1 MDGRNS
7 TVDPIKI
14 IYSFKFQNGLIK
26 EFPIVLDR
34 ETLRFIT
41 EDIPTPPVWAEL
53 NYDKCSVCTLDEV
66 QNRHCPIAL
75 NLLNI
80 NEEFKDS
87 YSYEDVSV
95 SVITDERRYAKDTSL
110 QDGLSALLGIIM
122 VTSGC
127 PVMEY
132 LKPMARFHLPF
143 ATLIETVFRMSS
155 MYFMAQFFLGLNGG
169 KPFDMSLEGMK
180 KIFTNVTQV
189 NKDFSQRL
197 ADAAS
202 KDAHIN
208 ALVNLDCFATIIASQ
223 AEDTLKE
230 IENYF
235 SAYFK

>member
-1 MDGRNS
+1 MDGSNS
-7 TVDPIKI
+7 MLDPIKI
-14 IYSFKFQNGLIK
+14 IYSFRFQNGLMK
-26 EFPIVLDR
+26 EFPIVLNQ
-34 ETLRFIT
+34 ETLHFIT
-41 EDIPTPPVWAEL
+41 EDIPAPPVWAEL
-53 NYDKCSVCTLDEV
+53 NYNKCSICTLDEGL
-66 QNRHCPIAL
+66 NRYCPIAL
-75 NLLNI
+75 NLVNI
-80 NEEFKDS
+80 NEAFKDS

-95 SVITDERRYAKDTSL
+95 SVFTDERRYAKDTSL
-110 QDGLSALLGIIM
+110 QEGLSALLGIIM

-155 MYFMAQFFLGLNGG
+155 MYFMAQFFQGLKGG
-169 KPFDMSLEGMK
+169 KPFDMSLEGLK
-180 KIFTNVTQV
+180 KIFTDVTQV

-223 AEDTLKE
+223 TEESLKE
-230 IENYF
+230 IESYF

>member
-1 MDGRNS
+1 MDGSNI

-14 IYSFKFQNGLIK
+14 IYVFRFQDGLLK

-34 ETLRFIT
+34 ETLRFMT
-41 EDIPTPPVWAEL
+41 KDVPAPPVWAQL
-53 NYDKCSVCTLDEV
+53 NYNKCSVCTLDEGL
-66 QNRHCPIAL
+66 NKYCPIAL
-75 NLLNI
+75 NLVQI
-80 NEEFKDS
+80 NEAFKES
-87 YSYEDVSV
+87 YSYEDVSI
-95 SVITDERRYAKDTSL
+95 SVITEERRYSKDTSL
-110 QDGLSALLGIIM
+110 QEGLSALLGIIM
-122 VTSGC
+122 VTSRC

-132 LKPMARFHLPF
+132 LKPMVRFHLPF

-155 MYFMAQFFLGLNGG
+155 MYFMAQFFQGLKGR
-169 KPFDMSLEGMK
+169 KPFDMSLEGLK
-180 KIFTNVTQV
+180 KIFTDVTQV

-223 AEDTLKE
+223 TEESLKE
-230 IENYF
+230 IESYF

>member
-1 MDGRNS
+1 MDESNS

-14 IYSFKFQNGLIK
+14 IYSFIFQNDLLK

-41 EDIPTPPVWAEL
+41 KDVPAPPVWTEL
-53 NYDKCSVCTLDEV
+53 NYNRCSVCTLDEE
-66 QNRHCPIAL
+66 QNKHCPIAL
-75 NLLNI
+75 NLVQI
-80 NEEFKDS
+80 NEAFKES
-87 YSYEDVSV
+87 YSYEDVGL
-95 SVITDERRYAKDTSL
+95 SVITEERTYSKDTSL
-110 QDGLSALLGIIM
+110 QEGLSSLLGIVM

-132 LKPMARFHLPF
+132 LKPMVRFHLPF

-155 MYFMAQFFLGLNGG
+155 MYFMSQFFLGLKG
-169 KPFDMSLEGMK
+169 KPVDLSLDGLK
-180 KIFTNVTQV
+180 KIYTEVSEV
-189 NKDFSQRL
+189 NRDFSQRL

-208 ALVNLDCFATIIASQ
+208 ALVNLDCFATIIPLQ
-223 AEDTLKE
+223 AEDTLRE
-230 IENYF
+230 IESYF

>member
-1 MDGRNS
+1 MDDSN
-7 TVDPIKI
+7 TKVDYVKI
-14 IYSFKFQNGLIK
+14 IYSFRFQNGIMK

-41 EDIPTPPVWAEL
+41 KDVPAPPVWTEL
-53 NYDKCSVCTLDEV
+53 NYNRCSVCTLDEGL
-66 QNRHCPIAL
+66 NRHCPIAL
-75 NLLNI
+75 NLVNI

-87 YSYEDVSV
+87 YSYEDVSI

-110 QDGLSALLGIIM
+110 QEGLSALLGIIM

-132 LKPMARFHLPF
+132 LKPMVRFHLPF

-155 MYFMAQFFLGLNGG
+155 MYFMSQFFLGLKG
-169 KPFDMSLEGMK
+169 KLFDLSLEGLK
-180 KIFTNVTQV
+180 KIYNEVSQV
-189 NKDFSQRL
+189 NRDFSQRL

-208 ALVNLDCFATIIASQ
+208 ALVNLDCFATIIPLQ
-223 AEDTLKE
+223 AEETLKE
-230 IENYF
+230 IESYF